1 MSSFKVPSKCG
12 DMACTDKSC
21 ADYSFKKPKSY
32 SELLKDLQHVMTE
45 HVEALKEL
53 ESSKKTIKS
62 LREVNTKLMDT
73 IKEKDVEIVKIKDQG
88 QVFIRT
94 YTNMSIEMLKLE
106 EKLAKYEGRVF

>member
-1 MSSFKVPSKCG
+1 MTSFKVSKCG
-12 DMACTDKSC
+12 DMACTDNSC
-21 ADYSFKKPKSY
+21 RDNVFKKPKSY
-32 SELLKDLQHVMTE
+32 SELLKDLQHVMSE

-53 ESSKKTIKS
+53 ESSKKTINS

-73 IKEKDVEIVKIKDQG
+73 IKDKDLEIAKVKEQG

-106 EKLAKYEGRVF
+106 EKLAKHEGRVF